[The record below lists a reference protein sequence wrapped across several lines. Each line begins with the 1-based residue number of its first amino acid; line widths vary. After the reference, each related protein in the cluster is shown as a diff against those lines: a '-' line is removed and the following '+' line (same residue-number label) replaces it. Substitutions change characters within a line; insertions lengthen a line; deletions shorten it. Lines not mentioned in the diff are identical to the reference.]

1 MSSIRRITGQQFSD
15 GTTIDGDRLEKALQ
29 DLEDYINDVPDG
41 DLKTRWLQSQAVLR
55 YLPFTAEA
63 DTNLATSTGIAGN
76 SNFAPYLPVYN
87 GQVAGSKI
95 TNAYRFK
102 GNKLPWQ
109 DAFGTANSLQVA
121 WTASFAVGD
130 EPMVIDA
137 IDLNM
142 AVYGSEYVNTFEYDS
157 AQPPN
162 KTPNAPV
169 DDIHLQVSMDNP
181 FIPSLQ
187 ILNSVLYHKYNFS
200 ALHAQMTAPG
210 LAFSLGTD
218 INPTVASVSGPAGG
232 TSLFIQEENL
242 NIPVPPGSRVRFSL
256 LIPHDYNGGASYAPW
271 GLTPWRTFVPTMT
284 LTFLERLERD

>member
-41 DLKTRWLQSQAVLR
+41 DFKTRWLQSQAVLK

-63 DTNLATSTGIAGN
+63 DANLATNTGIAGN

-87 GQVAGSKI
+87 GTVGGSKI

-102 GNKLPWQ
+102 GNKLSWQ
-109 DAFGTANSLQVA
+109 DAYNSTAFATQVA
-121 WTASFAVGD
+121 WTASLAVGD
-130 EPMVIDA
+130 EPIVIDA
-137 IDLNM
+137 IDLSM
-142 AVYGSEYVNTFEYDS
+142 AVYASEYTNAFEYS
-157 AQPPN
+157 SSVPPN
-162 KTPNAPV
+162 KTPGAPI

-200 ALHAQMTAPG
+200 ALNAQVTAPG
-210 LAFSLGTD
+210 LAFAIGTD
-218 INPTVASVSGPAGG
+218 INPTLASVSGTSGG
-232 TSLFIQEENL
+232 NSLFIQEHNL
-242 NIPVPPGSRVRFSL
+242 NIPVPPGSRIRFSL
-256 LIPHDYNGGASYAPW
+256 IIPSDSSGYDPW